1 MYARLTVSKITK
13 ASLRDS
19 LILLVT
25 VYLQSAVAF
34 LFKRKSGRD
43 VAERSNVQICL
54 SALQKIP

>member
-13 ASLRDS
+13 ASLLDS

-25 VYLQSAVAF
+25 VYLSAVAF
-34 LFKRKSGRD
+34 LFKGKSGRD